1 MSLKKKIFFT
11 LCLLMICF
19 PLSAGAAE
27 FTADMA
33 LTTPQ
38 GDMTGKLFVKGQD
51 IRQDLLISGME
62 ITNLVDLD
70 TGTLVNLNHQMKM
83 YVVAPSN
90 PAAIMGDSEKVEEKL
105 AQMADVEEMGSEDL
119 NGYKCRK
126 VKYRFH
132 DERYGVS
139 TMWFSEKLNYN
150 IKIVNENAEGKT
162 IILLE
167 NIREEE
173 LSPELFLIPSG
184 YQKMELPSQ

>member
-1 MSLKKKIFFT
+1 MAPKKVAGLLIF
-11 LCLLMICF
+11 LLILIPF
-19 PLSAGAAE
+19 PILAAE

-90 PAAIMGDSEKVEEKL
+90 PAAIMGDSQKVEETL
-105 AQMADVEEMGSEDL
+105 SQMADVEEMGSEDL

-126 VKYRFH
+126 VRYRFH
-132 DERYGVS
+132 DKRYGVS

-150 IKIVNENAEGKT
+150 IKIVNENEEGKT